1 MPVDE
6 GIKRRIIELYIN
18 ERRTIREIAKIT
30 KKSSRDIISV
40 LRTHKEKEDGK
51 TDINTQESKQK
62 EEGHDKDDENLAPY
76 TTAYKLFSEGK
87 RPIQVALILNL
98 PEGEVTNYYIE
109 YLRMTQL
116 LELPQIFKELGVKGI
131 SVFLILTQKAVAE
144 NLKTDEVLNLLKL
157 ANHRLPKL
165 EDRIEKIQIKH
176 DILKYEIEER
186 EELLFRYNEKI
197 TCVQN

>member
-1 MPVDE
+1 M
-6 GIKRRIIELYIN
+6 GRL
-18 ERRTIREIAKIT
+18 
-30 KKSSRDIISV
+30 ISI
-40 LRTHKEKEDGK
+40 HK
-51 TDINTQESKQK
+51 NQSKK

-87 RPIQVALILNL
+87 RPIQATLILKL

-176 DILKYEIEER
+176 GILKYEIEER

>member
-1 MPVDE
+1 
-6 GIKRRIIELYIN
+6 
-18 ERRTIREIAKIT
+18 
-30 KKSSRDIISV
+30 
-40 LRTHKEKEDGK
+40 
-51 TDINTQESKQK
+51 
-62 EEGHDKDDENLAPY
+62 
-76 TTAYKLFSEGK
+76 
-87 RPIQVALILNL
+87 
-98 PEGEVTNYYIE
+98 
-109 YLRMTQL
+109 MTQL

-176 DILKYEIEER
+176 GILKYEIEER